1 MQYNLTLICPT
12 KRYSNKTA
20 NINLKNYQFETHG
33 EGDIDSTKIANV
45 ILRGQELIQPTF
57 LHLNLNTNVLVL
69 P

>member
-45 ILRGQELIQPTF
+45 IWGGGGKS
-57 LHLNLNTNVLVL
+57 
-69 P
+69 